1 MPFYIIK
8 LWIILIQVVW
18 NSQLLHYPLL
28 LNAFFQL
35 LLFFQIDGPWQTIYL
50 AASTMEKINEGSPL
64 RTYFRHILCGR
75 RCNQVYLYF
84 FIK

>member
-1 MPFYIIK
+1 EVQIPTEQRQS
-8 LWIILIQVVW
+8 LTHDEGHHPPAHTACARRLQCDE
-18 NSQLLHYPLL
+18 SQKE
-28 LNAFFQL
+28 
-35 LLFFQIDGPWQTIYL
+35 IDGPWQTIYL